1 MCFLQKYYLEKA
13 ARMSGNNCF
22 FFIERT
28 VLECVSKP
36 LGQNVGFF
44 MLKLEEYVLTDVG
57 RRLILLI
64 FCV

>member
-1 MCFLQKYYLEKA
+1 MCFLQKYNLEKA
-13 ARMSGNNCF
+13 ARMPGNNC

-44 MLKLEEYVLTDVG
+44 MLKLEEHVLTDVG
-57 RRLILLI
+57 RKLILLT